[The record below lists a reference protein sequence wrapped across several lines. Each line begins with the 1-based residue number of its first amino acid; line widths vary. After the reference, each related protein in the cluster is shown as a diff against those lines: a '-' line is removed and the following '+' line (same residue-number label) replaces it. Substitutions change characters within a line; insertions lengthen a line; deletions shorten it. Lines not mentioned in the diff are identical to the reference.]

1 MFAKYSVPEYWIIDP
16 VGNTLEIYSNAGDSY
31 ELIRSFGERDEVES
45 PTFPGLRFQASRVFE
60 D

>member
-1 MFAKYSVPEYWIIDP
+1 MAASSSASPS
-16 VGNTLEIYSNAGDSY
+16 TSSLEIYSNGGDSY

-45 PTFPGLRFQASRVFE
+45 PTLPGLRFQASRVFE